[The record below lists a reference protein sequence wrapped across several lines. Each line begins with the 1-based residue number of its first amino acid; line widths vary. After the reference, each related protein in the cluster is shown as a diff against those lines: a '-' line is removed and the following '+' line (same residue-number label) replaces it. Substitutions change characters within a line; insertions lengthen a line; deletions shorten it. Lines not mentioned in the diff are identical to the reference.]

1 MVGRNEEIHDERT
14 VTVQRE
20 EWEPGLRGVQR
31 QSLRCNGVLSV
42 GRRRT
47 PRSYRRQRLN
57 RPNGNRSTRRRH
69 HGKNESSRPIVLAPC
84 RLAKLK

>member
-1 MVGRNEEIHDERT
+1 MVGRNEEIHDQRT
-14 VTVQRE
+14 FTVQRE

-47 PRSYRRQRLN
+47 PRAHGRQRLD

-69 HGKNESSRPIVLAPC
+69 LGKNESNRRIVVVPC
-84 RLAKLK
+84 